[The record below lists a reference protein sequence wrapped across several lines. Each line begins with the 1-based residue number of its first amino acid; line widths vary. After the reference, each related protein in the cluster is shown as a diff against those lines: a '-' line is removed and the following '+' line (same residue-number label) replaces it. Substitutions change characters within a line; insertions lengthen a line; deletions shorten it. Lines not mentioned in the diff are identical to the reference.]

1 MSFVLSVFSMVFVR
15 FRHRSSV
22 YLASAYLLVVLL
34 QWLHFTLYFK
44 QAAGVS
50 LIWSLVDWG
59 VWFALFVGL
68 SRILQ
73 QSRPGGLGPIW
84 IPVTFVLL
92 AGVIQITLASMIYY
106 VIFEADKALLT
117 SISQSLNKRWL
128 QNLMIAAI
136 MVLLLFLLRKPA
148 QSSQEGETTDATTS
162 ELEYFS
168 PDENGAKELSLFDG
182 KHYHRV
188 LPSDV
193 LAVVAN
199 KNYLSV
205 YTENREIVIR
215 STLKTFSHELNDTRF
230 VQISRSAIINRDAID
245 GLFKYS
251 RTSYRVKMLN
261 EHEFNVSK
269 TYLPELKA
277 LFS

>member
-15 FRHRSSV
+15 FCHRSSV
-22 YLASAYLLVVLL
+22 YLALAYLLVVLL

-68 SRILQ
+68 SRLMR
-73 QSRPGGLGPIW
+73 QSRQGGGGSIC

-92 AGVIQITLASMIYY
+92 AGVIQITIACMIYY

-148 QSSQEGETTDATTS
+148 RSIQEGETTDAQVP
-162 ELEYFS
+162 ELENFA
-168 PDENGAKELSLFDG
+168 PDGISEKELSLFDG
-182 KHYHRV
+182 KHYHR
-188 LPSDV
+188 LFPSDV

-215 STLKTFSHELNDTRF
+215 STLKTFSNELNDSRF
-230 VQISRSAIINRDAID
+230 VQISRSAIINREAID

-261 EHEFNVSK
+261 NHEFNVSK